1 MGLQSAL
8 TTSLTGLQAAET
20 TIDVVGNNVANSN
33 TVGFKES
40 NTIFATQFL
49 QTISIGSAPSTNSG
63 GTNPRQ
69 VGLGV
74 KVSQIAPDFSQGTIE
89 ISSNP
94 LDVAIQGDGFLV
106 VQDATTRLYTRNGQL
121 QLNSANEVVTSTG
134 QRVLGYGVDDDFDL
148 LTNTLTPLT
157 IDLGAERVAQATST
171 VNFTGVLNPEVDPG
185 STPSI
190 STSVVLGTNEYPQPP
205 IATGA
210 TFDGADLAEAA
221 APVTTGA
228 AAASADGTTTG
239 PGAGTVNYRVTL
251 LDNNGNESVPSAQFS
266 VTGDGTAVDLS
277 SIPTGSGAFQS
288 GRRIYRTEP
297 GGTNFYLAAQIN
309 DNTTTTLSDSVDDAT
324 LVTNTQLDSS
334 IIEPGSY
341 SYYVTFY
348 NSNDLIET
356 RPTAQIG
363 SQALSTPGGRIRLN
377 LDDLE
382 APAGF
387 DQLRIYRSV
396 NGNTGQFRRID
407 TDANPISSSAT
418 SYVDSTSDATLVSEN
433 RAQVN
438 LDGPPASLAT
448 RLVDLVTR
456 SGDTYVENF
465 FQQGT
470 LTFTGE
476 KDGVALPPKSLAI
489 TGDPD
494 NPQSTDTTVSELLAF
509 MEEALGIDSEITGTS
524 DGDQPASG
532 VTIDSNGQIVITS
545 NLGEENAINVPL
557 TAFQL
562 QPADSTSTNT
572 LGITFTETQPADGPG
587 TTTEITVYDSLGLPL
602 SVRITTVL
610 EQPDDP
616 TGTSTF
622 YRWFATSGDNQ
633 PINGSSTVVGDGLLQ
648 FDSNGDLVNVNQDR
662 IAIFRNDTASE
673 SPLEVQLDFG
683 LIKSLGETDAQG
695 EATSSLNF
703 ASQDG
708 FPPGVLTDFIITDD
722 GLVQGQF
729 SNGTQRTVGQ
739 IVMARFANNSGL
751 QQVGDS
757 LFNIGV
763 NSGEPI
769 LGEPGEDGIG
779 TLTAGAVELSNTD
792 IGQNLIELILASTQY
807 RGGARVITTTQ
818 ELLDE
823 LLALQR

>member
-40 NTIFATQFL
+40 NTVFATQFL

-69 VGLGV
+69 IGLGV
-74 KVSQIAPDFSQGTIE
+74 KVAQITPDFSQGTIE

-148 LTNTLTPLT
+148 LTNSLTPLT

-185 STPSI
+185 MTPSI
-190 STSVVLGTNEYPQPP
+190 STSVVLGTNEHPQPP
-205 IATGA
+205 IAAGQ
-210 TFDGADLAEAA
+210 TFDGADLIEAEAPA
-221 APVTTGA
+221 STGA
-228 AAASADGTTTG
+228 AVASGDGTTTG
-239 PGAGTVNYRVTL
+239 PGAGAVNYRVAL
-251 LDNNGNESVPSAQFS
+251 YDDNGNESVPSAQFS

-277 SIPTGSGAFQS
+277 GIPTGSGAFNQ
-288 GRRIYRTEP
+288 GRRVYRTEP
-297 GGTNFYLAAQIN
+297 GGSTFYLVQDIA
-309 DNTTTTLSDSVDDAT
+309 DNTTTSFTDSVDDLT
-324 LVTNTQLDSS
+324 LVNNAQLNTE

-396 NGNTGQFRRID
+396 NGSSGQFRRVD
-407 TDANPISSSAT
+407 TDAAPISSAAT
-418 SYVDSTSDATLVSEN
+418 SYVDSTTDATLVSEN
-433 RAQVN
+433 RALVD
-438 LDGPPASLAT
+438 LDGPAATLAT

-456 SGDTYVENF
+456 NGDTYVENF
-465 FQQGT
+465 FQAGA

-476 KDGVALPPKSLAI
+476 KNGVALPSKTLQI
-489 TGDPD
+489 TGDPN
-494 NPQSTDTTVSELLAF
+494 NPQSTDTTVSELLNF
-509 MEEALGIDSEITGTS
+509 VEEALGIDSAITGTE
-524 DGDQPASG
+524 DTDQPQSG
-532 VTIDSNGQIVITS
+532 VTISSDGQIIITS
-545 NLGEENAINVPL
+545 NLGEENAINIPL

-562 QPADSTSTNT
+562 QPTGSVSTST
-572 LGITFTETQPADGPG
+572 LGISFTETQPADGPG

-602 SVRITTVL
+602 SVRITTVREL
-610 EQPDDP
+610 PDTPD
-616 TGTSTF
+616 GTTTK
-622 YRWFATSGDNQ
+622 YRWFASSGDNE
-633 PINGSSTVVGDGLLQ
+633 PTNGVSTVVGDGLLT

-662 IAIFRNDTASE
+662 LAIFRNDTASE
-673 SPLEVQLDFG
+673 SPLEVTLDFG
-683 LIKSLGETDAQG
+683 LIKSLGETDAQSNP
-695 EATSSLNF
+695 TSSLNF

-739 IVMARFANNSGL
+739 IVMARFANSAGL

-769 LGEPGEDGIG
+769 FGEPGEDGIG

-823 LLALQR
+823 LMALQR